1 MITITKKTKVSRW
14 RKQKTLSA
22 HQSQDVRDK
31 IGCTDAFQ
39 TVSEG
44 NMNSLTD
51 KPGRSLREDI
61 SLREYICYG
70 FGDFGCSIV
79 YYLILSISVYYYTD
93 VVGLSAAVVG
103 SIIGISTLFDGITDV
118 LIGFVVDRTHSRFG
132 KARAWVLWMII
143 PFGVTLV
150 ACFTVPLHA
159 TDTIK
164 ALYIFVTYN
173 LAVTVVYTAI
183 NLPYGTLSTLMT
195 RDAQQRGVINVFR
208 MTFSAIGGLFG
219 VSACLPM
226 VKYFGNDYAAWIKT
240 MSIMAVIGMILMLLT
255 FLGCK
260 ERVREDAESKGQ
272 RVPFGTALKSML
284 MNKYWILVTIMCF
297 VFAAYNSLNGTYRTY
312 YCKYILGDEMIY
324 SALNT
329 AEFIGQGITAVIC
342 AWLIRKWGK
351 STIVTVGSVLACI
364 AQGLIIA
371 SPYSA
376 SMITAAAFIRGLGTG
391 TFYALMF
398 TMVADVIEYGHW
410 RTGVRAEGLL
420 FSANTVGQKVGSA
433 ITTAVCGAIL
443 TASGYDGLQV
453 VQTASAEATISTI
466 YIWAPVLWW
475 GLMAVF
481 CLINR
486 KLDKEYDQIIED
498 LQANRLHPK
507 AKLQKEIKTL

>member
-1 MITITKKTKVSRW
+1 MDN
-14 RKQKTLSA
+14 L
-22 HQSQDVRDK
+22 
-31 IGCTDAFQ
+31 
-39 TVSEG
+39 
-44 NMNSLTD
+44 NS
-51 KPGRSLREDI
+51 KPGRSLRENI
-61 SLREYICYG
+61 GLREYICYG

-93 VVGLSAAVVG
+93 VVGLPAAVVG
-103 SIIGISTLFDGITDV
+103 SIIGISTLFDGVTDV
-118 LIGFVVDRTHSRFG
+118 LIGFLVDRTHSRFG

-150 ACFTVPLHA
+150 ACFCVPLHA

-164 ALYIFVTYN
+164 AIYIFVTYN
-173 LAVTVVYTAI
+173 LAVTIVYTAI

-195 RDAQQRGVINVFR
+195 RDNQQRGIINVFR

-219 VSACLPM
+219 VSFCLPM
-226 VKYFGNDYAAWIKT
+226 VKFFGDDYAAWVKT
-240 MSIMAVIGMILMLLT
+240 MCVMAVIGMILMLLT

-260 ERVREDAESKGQ
+260 ERVHEDAESKGQ
-272 RVPFGTALKSML
+272 RVPVGVALKSML
-284 MNKYWILVTIMCF
+284 INKYWILVTVMCF

-324 SALNT
+324 SGLNT
-329 AEFIGQGITAVIC
+329 AEFIGQGITAVLC

-351 STIVTVGSVLACI
+351 SSIVAVGSILACL
-364 AQGLIIA
+364 AQGLILLF
-371 SPYSA
+371 PYNVP
-376 SMITAAAFIRGLGTG
+376 MITAAAFIRGLGSG

-398 TMVADVIEYGHW
+398 TMVGDVIEYGHW

-443 TASGYDGLQV
+443 TASGYDGLQA
-453 VQTASAEATISTI
+453 VQTASAETTISTI

-475 GLMAVF
+475 GLMALFALV
-481 CLINR
+481 NR
-486 KLDKEYDQIIED
+486 KLDKEYDGIMAD
-498 LQANRLHPK
+498 LQANKLHPK
-507 AKLQKEIKTL
+507 AKLQEKIRTL